1 MKYKTSH
8 YPPAVPPGGGGV
20 RPMHKS
26 NTGNVF
32 GNANVEIKLNSI
44 NSSKVKGTIQ
54 IPVNNNITKS
64 HAGNL
69 NTTPAT
75 CFLKTTS
82 IARTLTTFYEEL
94 IILRCSRF
102 TVVVVIFI
110 LLQKFYLYFANITNL
125 LIVFLR

>member
-8 YPPAVPPGGGGV
+8 YPRLSPPPRGGV

-32 GNANVEIKLNSI
+32 GNANVEIKQNSI

-54 IPVNNNITKS
+54 IPVNNNIRKS

-69 NTTPAT
+69 NNTPAT

-82 IARTLTTFYEEL
+82 IARILTTFYEEL
-94 IILRCSRF
+94 IILRCNCSRR
-102 TVVVVIFI
+102 
-110 LLQKFYLYFANITNL
+110 YLYIATKVLSLFC
-125 LIVFLR
+125 

>member
-8 YPPAVPPGGGGV
+8 CPRLSPPGGGGV
-20 RPMHKS
+20 WPMHKN

-94 IILRCSRF
+94 IILRCKCSRR
-102 TVVVVIFI
+102 
-110 LLQKFYLYFANITNL
+110 YLYIATKVLSLFC
-125 LIVFLR
+125 

>member
-8 YPPAVPPGGGGV
+8 YPRLSPRGGGGG
-20 RPMHKS
+20 RPLQKR
-26 NTGNVF
+26 NRGNVL
-32 GNANVEIKLNSI
+32 GNANVESKLNST

-94 IILRCSRF
+94 IILRCKCSRR
-102 TVVVVIFI
+102 
-110 LLQKFYLYFANITNL
+110 YLYIATKVLSLFC
-125 LIVFLR
+125 